1 MMARLRSLSPRT
13 FLLLAGGLLL
23 LPTLFRLFMIGRF
36 DLGNDEAHYFMYAAH
51 PSAGYYDH
59 PLMVALLIRTGMAL
73 AGWNAFGVR
82 LFAPLLFLLST
93 ILLTLI
99 SVRLFP
105 SRRMLLGSLLL
116 INAVPLFGYL
126 GSMLMLP
133 DAPLSVFW
141 LLHLLVAT
149 ILFSRYESLGTRAR
163 VGGWLLLGASFGL
176 ALLSKYNGVLLPVG
190 TFLFL
195 ASSRR
200 HRVLLLSPAPYLAL
214 LFGLAVA
221 TPLFYW
227 NATHG
232 WASFV
237 FQGNH
242 GLGSF
247 SWHFSWVPFY
257 QMVFGQLGYVS
268 PILFVLLVYALW
280 SFRKLPAPAP
290 EGTEPVTLKLLWIF
304 SLVPLLFFN
313 AIGLLHPILPHWP
326 AMGYLTAL
334 PLLALLWVRTDRK
347 RLGLWTMGGVLLGAT
362 LALLTTLQLFFR
374 PLVLPAS
381 IPLWVDITN
390 DLFGFRRLAG
400 EIRQEMARHPERVT
414 PHFFFAAEHFNTA
427 DLLAFYLDQPYH
439 TICLSH
445 EITGF
450 DFWTDPSRFVGENG
464 LFVSTDKYRVDP
476 RTFYPPGTF
485 DRVIPLKPFVV
496 MRRGH
501 PARIFYMDWLIGLHR
516 IPFRTP
522 PPKKGHL

>member
-1 MMARLRSLSPRT
+1 MTSFLRSLSPRR
-13 FLLLAGGLLL
+13 FLLLVGGLLL

-51 PSAGYYDH
+51 PSASYYDH

-82 LFAPLLFLLST
+82 LFAPILFLLST
-93 ILLTLI
+93 ILLTMI
-99 SVRLFP
+99 AIRLRP
-105 SRRMLLGSLLL
+105 SRAMATGSLLL

-126 GSMLMLP
+126 GSMLILP

-141 LLHLLVAT
+141 LLHILVAT
-149 ILFSRYESLGTRAR
+149 VLFSRYEELSRGAR
-163 VGGWLLLGASFGL
+163 FGGWLLLGATFGL
-176 ALLSKYNGVLLPVG
+176 ALLSKYNGVLLAVG

-195 ASSRR
+195 ASSNR
-200 HRVLLLSPAPYLAL
+200 HRHFLLSPAPYLSL
-214 LFGLAVA
+214 GSGILVA

-232 WASFV
+232 WASFA

-247 SWHFSWVPFY
+247 EWHFSWVHFY

-268 PILFVLLVYALW
+268 PILFILLVYALW
-280 SFRKLPAPAP
+280 SLRTFRSSPP
-290 EGTEPVTLKLLWIF
+290 EGADPVALRLLWIL
-304 SLVPLLFFN
+304 SLVPLIFFN
-313 AIGLLHPILPHWP
+313 AIGILHPILPHWP

-334 PLLALLWVRTDRK
+334 PLLALLWGEKNRR
-347 RLGLWTMGGVLLGAT
+347 RLSSWTWGGILLGVT

-374 PLVLPAS
+374 PLVLPPQV
-381 IPLWVDITN
+381 PLWVDITN
-390 DLFGFRRLAG
+390 DLFGFRQLAG
-400 EIRQEMARHPERVT
+400 VVREEMARHPERVT
-414 PHFFFAAEHFNTA
+414 PNFYFASEHFNTA
-427 DLLAFYLDQPYH
+427 DLLAFYLGQPYH

-445 EITGF
+445 AITGF
-450 DFWTDPSRFVGENG
+450 DFWTDPHRFAGENG

-501 PARIFYMDWLIGLHR
+501 PARIFYMDWLIGFR
-516 IPFRTP
+516 QVPFRTP
-522 PPKKGHL
+522 PSKKGHS